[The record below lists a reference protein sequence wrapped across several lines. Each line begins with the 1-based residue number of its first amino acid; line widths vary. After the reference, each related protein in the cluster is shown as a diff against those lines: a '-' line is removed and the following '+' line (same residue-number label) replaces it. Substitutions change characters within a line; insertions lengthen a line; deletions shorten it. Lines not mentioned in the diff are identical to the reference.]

1 MSKQIRV
8 KQPCLRCC
16 QTDCYSVACFS
27 RHALLRFLADYP
39 ASTVKEVAD
48 AHALTK
54 HMLKGAMDW
63 CRRHLDALWREGLL
77 KIEGEPQRYSVTRV
91 MRELLPTGPV
101 FGLLSTKE
109 RNDGNS
115 TVDTSKPRG
124 R

>member
-1 MSKQIRV
+1 MAKKRQP
-8 KQPCLRCC
+8 QPCLRCR
-16 QTDCYSVACFS
+16 QTDCYSVGCFS
-27 RHALLRFLADYP
+27 RHALLRYVADHP

-48 AHALTK
+48 AHCLTR
-54 HMLKGAMDW
+54 HMRKGAMDW
-63 CRRHLDALWREGLL
+63 CRRHLNSLWQEGLL
-77 KIEGEPQRYSVTRV
+77 KVEETPQRFSVTRV

-115 TVDTSKPRG
+115 TMDTSEPRG